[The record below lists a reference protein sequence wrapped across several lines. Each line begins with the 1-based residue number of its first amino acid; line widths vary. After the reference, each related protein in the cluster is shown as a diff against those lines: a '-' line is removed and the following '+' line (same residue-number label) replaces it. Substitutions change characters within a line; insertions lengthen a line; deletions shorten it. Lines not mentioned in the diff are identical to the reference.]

1 MRARCQPIMLASS
14 GLAWRIWN
22 SCDTKAKTVIVSV
35 DLASKDGSI
44 RRGYFDKNGEGTHND
59 G

>member
-1 MRARCQPIMLASS
+1 MLASS